1 MPQLHV
7 MRHRLNQILCLDNGK
22 GIDRIIGIDRAKG
35 KVKVTEKLPEPDLI
49 EINNNLFYFYEFS
62 CFF

>member
-35 KVKVTEKLPEPDLI
+35 KGKGNWKAAWAWPDW
-49 EINNNLFYFYEFS
+49 N
-62 CFF
+62 